1 LCVTQEG
8 EKNNLPRDNDASPE
22 HSPRRILV
30 VELLLDWCAVTL
42 AEPHHGLGFI
52 RLGQIRDSD
61 ALDIQPA
68 ELSLLRWHHAR

>member
-1 LCVTQEG
+1 
-8 EKNNLPRDNDASPE
+8 LPRDNDASPE

-42 AEPHHGLGFI
+42 AEPHHGLSFI

-61 ALDIQPA
+61 ALEVQPA
-68 ELSLLRWHHAR
+68 TYIGVYGILRGDPAETA

>member
-1 LCVTQEG
+1 VCNSG
-8 EKNNLPRDNDASPE
+8 GGKNNLPRDNDASPE